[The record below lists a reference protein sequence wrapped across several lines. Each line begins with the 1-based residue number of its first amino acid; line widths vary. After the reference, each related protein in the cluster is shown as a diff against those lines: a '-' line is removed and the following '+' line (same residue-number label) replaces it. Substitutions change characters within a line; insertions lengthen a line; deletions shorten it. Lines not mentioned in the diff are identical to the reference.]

1 MHTTTQ
7 LAADAM
13 QSGSPAARVAHALLF
28 ERVLERV
35 HRYFRRMIRDPNEA
49 EECLSRTV
57 MLLEESLR
65 SQKYDP
71 DRSFNAWM
79 WLKAH
84 TVYAQWC
91 REREKKPAALEH
103 EVPGEQVA
111 TRRRSSEDEGV
122 VARERELDAAY
133 VLEQVRTRLGAE
145 VYECFVLYYEGG
157 LTQEEVSQAVERDR
171 KTVRKRIAEA
181 HALIDELLGQG
192 PERA

>member
-13 QSGSPAARVAHALLF
+13 RSGSPAARVAHGLLF

-35 HRYFRRMIRDPNEA
+35 HRYFRRMIRDANEA
-49 EECLSRTV
+49 EECLSRTIV
-57 MLLEESLR
+57 LLEESLR
-65 SQKYDP
+65 TNKYDP
-71 DRSFNAWM
+71 GRSFNAWM

-91 REREKKPAALEH
+91 REREKRPAQLDI
-103 EVPGEQVA
+103 EVPGDRVA
-111 TRRRSSEDEGV
+111 ARRSSEDDGV
-122 VARERELDAAY
+122 VARERDLDAAH
-133 VLEQVRTRLGAE
+133 VLEQVRTRLGPE

-157 LTQEEVSQAVERDR
+157 LTQEEVATAVERDR

-181 HALIDELLGQG
+181 HALIDELLG
-192 PERA
+192 

>member
-13 QSGSPAARVAHALLF
+13 QSGSPAARLAHGLLF

-35 HRYFRRMIRDPNEA
+35 HRYFRRMIYDPHEA

-57 MLLEESLR
+57 VLLEESLR
-65 SQKYDP
+65 TGKYDRE
-71 DRSFNAWM
+71 RSFNAWM

-91 REREKKPAALEH
+91 RERTKKPAQLEDD
-103 EVPGEQVA
+103 VGGAPAG
-111 TRRRSSEDEGV
+111 RRTSDHDGV
-122 VARERELDAAY
+122 EARERQLDAAH
-133 VLEQVRTRLGAE
+133 VLEQVRSRLGAE
-145 VYECFVLYYEGG
+145 AYECFVLYYEGG

-181 HALIDELLGQG
+181 HALIDELLG
-192 PERA
+192 RS

>member
-103 EVPGEQVA
+103 EVAGPQVA
-111 TRRRSSEDEGV
+111 TRRRSSDDDGV

-133 VLEQVRTRLGAE
+133 VLEQVRTRLGPE

-181 HALIDELLGQG
+181 HGLIDELLGE
-192 PERA
+192 ERP

>member
-13 QSGSPAARVAHALLF
+13 RSGSQAARVAHGLLF

-35 HRYFRRMIRDPNEA
+35 HRYFRRMIRDATEA
-49 EECLSRTV
+49 EDCLSRTIV
-57 MLLEESLR
+57 LLEESLR
-65 SQKYDP
+65 SNKYDP

-91 REREKKPAALEH
+91 REREKRPAQLDI
-103 EVPGEQVA
+103 EVPGERVA
-111 TRRRSSEDEGV
+111 ARRSSEDDGV
-122 VARERELDAAY
+122 GARERALDAAH
-133 VLEQVRTRLGAE
+133 VLEQVQARLGPE
-145 VYECFVLYYEGG
+145 VYESFVLYYEGG
-157 LTQEEVSQAVERDR
+157 LTQEEVATAVERDR

-181 HALIDELLGQG
+181 HELIDQLLGKQ
-192 PERA
+192 A

>member
-13 QSGSPAARVAHALLF
+13 QSGSPAARLAHGLLF

-35 HRYFRRMIRDPNEA
+35 HRYFRRMIYDGNEA

-57 MLLEESLR
+57 VLLEESLR
-65 SQKYDP
+65 TGKYDRE
-71 DRSFNAWM
+71 RSFNAWM

-91 REREKKPAALEH
+91 RERQKRPAQLE
-103 EVPGEQVA
+103 GEDVQA
-111 TRRRSSEDEGV
+111 APAGRRTSEHDGV
-122 VARERELDAAY
+122 EARERALDAAA
-133 VLEQVRTRLGAE
+133 VLEQVRARLGAE
-145 VYECFVLYYEGG
+145 TYECFVLYYEGG
-157 LTQEEVSQAVERDR
+157 LTQEEVSLAVERDR

-181 HALIDELLGQG
+181 HALIDELLG
-192 PERA
+192 RS

>member
-13 QSGSPAARVAHALLF
+13 RSGSQAARLAHGLLF

-35 HRYFRRMIRDPNEA
+35 HRYFRRMIRDATEA
-49 EECLSRTV
+49 EDCLSRTIV
-57 MLLEESLR
+57 LLEESLR
-65 SQKYDP
+65 SNKYDP
-71 DRSFNAWM
+71 GRSFNAWM

-91 REREKKPAALEH
+91 REREKRPAQLEV
-103 EVPGEQVA
+103 EVPGERVVA
-111 TRRRSSEDEGV
+111 RRSSEDDGV
-122 VARERELDAAY
+122 GARERALDAAH
-133 VLEQVRTRLGAE
+133 VLEQVAARLGPE

-157 LTQEEVSQAVERDR
+157 LTQEEVATAVERDR

-181 HALIDELLGQG
+181 HALIDELLGK
-192 PERA
+192 